1 MDAGNATRESD
12 LFPGDYLM
20 KTMTLSR
27 LPSAPTV
34 AAKAVP
40 LFSSAHAAL
49 IFALHYSMQQ
59 YNRPLMNRIA
69 SGELT
74 AGMSAGGGPGLSGL
88 DGAGQAGMIRAEL
101 ARLSPIEQ
109 AVLVAHAAPSQI
121 PCACG
126 IACCSGFKT
135 NPEWQDAMSTLT
147 TAAASGALS
156 GCVSNGR
163 LRSALIQRLFGAKVT
178 LTELAERFEVD
189 DKTASAHHAK
199 LKRWLF
205 GGADQKAGGLHHQ
218 AYRSLS
224 DRLKACKWISEG
236 EGP

>member
-1 MDAGNATRESD
+1 MT
-12 LFPGDYLM
+12 
-20 KTMTLSR
+20 TMTISR
-27 LPSAPTV
+27 LPSVPTV

-40 LFSSAHAAL
+40 LFSSAYAAL
-49 IFALHYSMQQ
+49 TFALNYSMQQ
-59 YNRPLMNRIA
+59 YDRPLMNKVA

-74 AGMSAGGGPGLSGL
+74 AVMAPEGGKGLSGL

-101 ARLSPIEQ
+101 ARLKPIEQ

-126 IACCSGFKT
+126 IACCSGWKT
-135 NPEWQDAMSTLT
+135 NPEWQDAMSVLT
-147 TAAASGALS
+147 TAAASGALP

-178 LTELAERFEVD
+178 LASLAERYEVD
-189 DKTASAHHAK
+189 ENTVGAHHAK

-205 GGADQKAGGLHHQ
+205 GMADKKNKDDALGLHQQ
-218 AYRSLS
+218 AYGALTA
-224 DRLKACKWISEG
+224 RLKACKWIAETDESEKN
-236 EGP
+236 